1 MTIKKKK
8 EHRIIEIF
16 KKTKKSDDVVKR
28 ARLERY
34 DFNVGM
40 REKGEMAALLFR
52 EVEIEWQNERFQ

>member
-8 EHRIIEIF
+8 GRPHHRNFE
-16 KKTKKSDDVVKR
+16 KNKSDDVVKR